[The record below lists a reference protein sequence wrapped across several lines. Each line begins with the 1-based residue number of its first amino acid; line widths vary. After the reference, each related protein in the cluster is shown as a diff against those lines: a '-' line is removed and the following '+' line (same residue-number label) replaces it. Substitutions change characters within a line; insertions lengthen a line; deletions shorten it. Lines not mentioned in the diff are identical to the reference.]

1 MASHRFHPVCCGLMA
16 DRIPQPVHE
25 NDRASPA
32 PGELE
37 LVRSAMA
44 LHDHEAGNAV
54 SLPPSPES
62 MEWWLRSR
70 GLLRSGE
77 RATKADLSWALD
89 VLSDLRRTVDGVGP
103 AADRH
108 VLERLDRAARTT
120 NLRPRFR
127 TGNDDHL
134 GTDLG
139 GVRGAIGRLLGIS
152 FIAQLD
158 GKWQRLRGCSDP
170 TCLSVF
176 YDRSRN
182 RSGKWC
188 SMSSCGNRNKV
199 RSFRERS
206 KAQSE

>member
-1 MASHRFHPVCCGLMA
+1 
-16 DRIPQPVHE
+16 
-25 NDRASPA
+25 
-32 PGELE
+32 
-37 LVRSAMA
+37 MA
-44 LHDHEAGNAV
+44 LHDHEAGHVV

-70 GLLRSGE
+70 GLLRSSE
-77 RATKADLSWALD
+77 RATKADLSWALA

-120 NLRPRFR
+120 NLRPRFQ

-158 GKWQRLRGCSDP
+158 GEWQRLRGCSDP

-182 RSGKWC
+182 HSGKWC